1 MHLPCCA
8 FAIWMI
14 VDEAR
19 GEAHHLLPFHTG
31 TGSASAAAADDD
43 GGIPMEWKHAAWAR
57 MAPCC
62 CWLSI
67 GVKLTGDGLNWHIL
81 FLHYSIKTVVWAPGD
96 TMVPPGLRCN
106 PPNVVVAHHA
116 PAQPCSP

>member
-19 GEAHHLLPFHTG
+19 GGEAHPLLPFPTG
-31 TGSASAAAADDD
+31 TGRASAAAD
-43 GGIPMEWKHAAWAR
+43 GRIPMEWKHAAWAR
-57 MAPCC
+57 MARCC

-67 GVKLTGDGLNWHIL
+67 GVKLTADGLNWHIL
-81 FLHYSIKTVVWAPGD
+81 RYMLAPCMCDGQYNC
-96 TMVPPGLRCN
+96 TRVL
-106 PPNVVVAHHA
+106 
-116 PAQPCSP
+116 